1 MRLIDADVMH
11 GEIDKFN
18 PEGRISLKNI
28 KRYIDVQPTAYNIDK
43 VVKQLKKVSFVD
55 VDEEYADNGQIM
67 LFLQDAIEI
76 VKKGGSYVRL

>member
-1 MRLIDADVMH
+1 MRLIDADIMH

>member
-18 PEGRISLKNI
+18 PEGRISLKHI
-28 KRYIDVQPTAYNIDK
+28 KRYIHVQPTAYNIDK